1 MLLSDLI
8 TFIKKTHKD
17 FPWADDAIG
26 QYLSWAFSKDCLFVE
41 SDVNGLSGMMIAYP
55 LATHADGS
63 TESLLPTDYE
73 SNPNWEKWTDICIMD
88 AIYTTKETRLKI
100 VDKFMKRFPNW
111 EHQTKWTIRGKK
123 TVKLTNRYIQ
133 LTGTTL

>member
-8 TFIKKTHKD
+8 AFIKKTHKD

-41 SDVNGLSGMMIAYP
+41 SDENGLSGMMIAYP
-55 LATHADGS
+55 LADHADGS
-63 TESLLPTDYE
+63 TKSLLPVDYE
-73 SNPNWEKWTDICIMD
+73 SNPNWEKWTDICVMD
-88 AIYTTKETRLKI
+88 AIYTTKESRLKI

-111 EHQTKWTIRGKK
+111 EHQTKWAIRGKK